1 MYADVYRKDYMANIR
16 VSDEMYEKIKAFAEE
31 EDRSVGN
38 AISRL
43 IKLGFE
49 SLTVGPSPVE
59 TSSEETSSE
68 EHWVEA
74 NPPRK
79 AEKLPCCLG
88 NKLCKHWVWY
98 MNTGDGYVNTLTGEV
113 KEV

>member
-1 MYADVYRKDYMANIR
+1 MQVYSFWWGR
-16 VSDEMYEKIKAFAEE
+16 VISVDKINRNKTTLTSPEKLSDEQDEKDEGWI
-31 EDRSVGN
+31 
-38 AISRL
+38 
-43 IKLGFE
+43 E
-49 SLTVGPSPVE
+49 S
-59 TSSEETSSE
+59 
-68 EHWVEA
+68 

-88 NKLCKHWVWY
+88 NKPCKHWVWD

>member
-1 MYADVYRKDYMANIR
+1 MANIR

-59 TSSEETSSE
+59 TSSEE
-68 EHWVEA
+68 HWVEA

-88 NKLCKHWVWY
+88 NKPCKHWVWD